1 VRRCRGR
8 LAPWSSRAR
17 WASSQGQEVQ
27 KRYGK
32 CAKINEPAKSGE
44 NALCSVSW
52 MRVKAGEK
60 VMADIPWWQLPWP
73 HRPASSLPWGWSH
86 TARSYESSPLAKSD
100 SPWR

>member
-1 VRRCRGR
+1 
-8 LAPWSSRAR
+8 
-17 WASSQGQEVQ
+17 
-27 KRYGK
+27 
-32 CAKINEPAKSGE
+32 
-44 NALCSVSW
+44 VSW

-86 TARSYESSPLAKSD
+86 RARSYESSPLAKSD